1 MDEIKQTNNQKVEWQ
16 SLGIFL
22 LLAFG
27 FSWGP
32 FGIAAALGQLSGESV
47 TGWVVATGLG
57 VAFGAAAAAF
67 LMRQFITRERYANA
81 GLRWRVPRRYY
92 VLAFLLPIAWNTV
105 GVLLK
110 LGLGLTWFESSPS
123 LVNVISYLVSLL
135 ITTVI
140 LFGEE
145 FGWRSY
151 CLEKLKPLGYR
162 QALLLS
168 GLIWGIWH
176 IPFVTIP
183 SFLIEDELGP
193 PLLAASG
200 QIAFVTLLG
209 IVIGWLYLSSG
220 SVLVAMIAHGASN
233 TWASFLDG
241 YQGGPD
247 LDYGLTAW
255 LWCLPLILVILG
267 LWYRGYLSESEQ
279 PLGYDN
285 EVRLHNVPSPTPMD

>member
-1 MDEIKQTNNQKVEWQ
+1 MMDEIKQTGSQNVQWR
-16 SLGIFL
+16 SLGLFL
-22 LLAFG
+22 LLTFG

-32 FGIAAALGQLSGESV
+32 FAIAAALGQLDGEPV
-47 TGWVVATGLG
+47 TGWVVATGMG

-67 LMRQFITRERYANA
+67 LMRQFIAKERYATAN
-81 GLRWRVPRRYY
+81 LRWRVPLRYY
-92 VLAFLLPIAWNTV
+92 LLALLLPIGWNS
-105 GVLLK
+105 
-110 LGLGLTWFESSPS
+110 LGLLFKFLMGVSWFEGGPS
-123 LVNVISYLVSLL
+123 VINLVSYVVSLL
-135 ITTVI
+135 ITTAI

-162 QALLLS
+162 QALVLS

-176 IPFVTIP
+176 VPFVIMP
-183 SFLIEDELGP
+183 NFLIEDELGP

-220 SVLVAMIAHGASN
+220 SVFVAMLMHGVSN
-233 TWASFLDG
+233 TWASFWDV

-247 LDYGLTAW
+247 LNYAYTAW
-255 LWCLPLILVILG
+255 LWCVPLLLVIVILWQRGHLAEFDQPVVYTNETRLG
-267 LWYRGYLSESEQ
+267 
-279 PLGYDN
+279 D
-285 EVRLHNVPSPTPMD
+285 VPSPTT